1 MTKEEFAAYEMAK
14 KEEFDRRY
22 AAYEKAK
29 KEFAET
35 HKPAVCMNPNCQ
47 REIQPG
53 ATINVV
59 PFRDEL
65 FCSAECLAD
74 YYGGYELDFG
84 ADDDED
90 YASWFEKKE
99 TGDDRP

>member
-1 MTKEEFAAYEMAK
+1 MTKDEIREMNARLAEFE
-14 KEEFDRRY
+14 R
-22 AAYEKAK
+22 AK
-29 KEFAET
+29 KEFSET

-59 PFRDEL
+59 PFRDEI

-74 YYGGYELDFG
+74 YHGGYELDFG
-84 ADDDED
+84 ADDED
-90 YASWFEKKE
+90 YASWFEKRKQKTE
-99 TGDDRP
+99 NENTDL

>member
-1 MTKEEFAAYEMAK
+1 MRKDEDIMAEENIKSLAE
-14 KEEFDRRY
+14 
-22 AAYEKAK
+22 AYEKSK

-35 HKPAVCMNPNCQ
+35 HKPAVCKNPNCQ

-59 PFRDEL
+59 PSFRDEI
-65 FCSAECLAD
+65 FCSAECLAE
-74 YYGGYELDFG
+74 YYGGYELEFN
-84 ADDDED
+84 ADDEE

-99 TGDDRP
+99 DKPDN